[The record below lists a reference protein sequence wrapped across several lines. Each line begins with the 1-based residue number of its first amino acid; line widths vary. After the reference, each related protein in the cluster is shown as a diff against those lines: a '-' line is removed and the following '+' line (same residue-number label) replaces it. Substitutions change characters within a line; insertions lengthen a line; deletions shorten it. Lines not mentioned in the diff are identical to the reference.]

1 MDVEQ
6 VPMPVGGGAADP
18 ILKKVAQ
25 PLTEQRVAE
34 VMEVA
39 VGDRFVAAALLEISI
54 DKLNEFIAGSPALV
68 ERWKET
74 RLPTEDEL
82 VSGDEDNPLLSAS
95 EKQLAE
101 AMRAEN
107 EKLRRGLESLGL
119 TKAEQELAMSLQ
131 AFQRKQFRSSMEIIG
146 AGVTRVSLKYQTEL
160 DAILQRLMGV
170 RAVLSKFDSLKLDER
185 KFWVEEERSL
195 MQSYVAVGDQLRR
208 IFEVSQRGAMTL
220 ALIRWRQSGGRAWQQ
235 TSKPGFRPQVIDADS
250 GGAVEES

>member
-6 VPMPVGGGAADP
+6 APLGEAADP
-18 ILKKVAQ
+18 ILKKIAQ

-34 VMEVA
+34 VMEIA
-39 VGDRFVAAALLEISI
+39 TGDRLIASELLGISQE
-54 DKLNEFIAGSPALV
+54 KLDEAILASPSLTA
-68 ERWKET
+68 RWKET
-74 RLPTEDEL
+74 RLPTEAEL

-107 EKLRRGLESLGL
+107 MKLRRGLETLGL

-160 DAILQRLMGV
+160 DAILERLTSV
-170 RAVLSKFDSLKLDER
+170 RRMLAKVDNVKLDER

-220 ALIRWRQSGGRAWQQ
+220 ALIRWRQNGGRAWQQ
-235 TSKPGFRPQVIDADS
+235 TSKPGFRPQVIDAEP
-250 GGAVEES
+250 AENES